1 LEEDQK
7 FTMLNEI
14 DVLKTSP
21 STLKVRVLR
30 MWSIKDNKNLNED
43 FLIEMVLMDENENR
57 IQATV
62 YKQDIFRFKRFLKE
76 SSTLTIVN
84 PSIGLNGLNYRVIDC
99 PNKLVLGPSTHVN
112 SCQEFD
118 GHIIG
123 HVVHVFKSN
132 VSNVKDKNKRTMEI
146 CDLRGN
152 CHAIVILQFGRVKY
166 YTGSDSKEKVYVSNS
181 FGSNVSRFFINDYLF
196 EIEEYKNSLVDL
208 QNANDVS
215 VRKPIPVKML
225 SSVDDEF
232 LRATDF
238 FSIGNICTIIS
249 PKSIIILGTIKAI
262 YLDTE
267 WYYIGCNI
275 CSRKLMENNGEDG
288 KEYECKTVRCNVLGV
303 IPTPRFKIKIWV
315 QDSTGVVSLTLFD
328 RDATMLTKKT
338 AKELIDSQNE
348 NKVENGGF
356 SAELD
361 SILEKRFAF
370 KVDVADFNFRNNVED
385 YGISKLTDE
394 TNIITELHKGLDVRL
409 VIT

>member
-1 LEEDQK
+1 
-7 FTMLNEI
+7 MCRI
-14 DVLKTSP
+14 
-21 STLKVRVLR
+21 
-30 MWSIKDNKNLNED
+30 II
-43 FLIEMVLMDENENR
+43 FL
-57 IQATV
+57 
-62 YKQDIFRFKRFLKE
+62 FL
-76 SSTLTIVN
+76 
-84 PSIGLNGLNYRVIDC
+84 
-99 PNKLVLGPSTHVN
+99 
-112 SCQEFD
+112 
-118 GHIIG
+118 
-123 HVVHVFKSN
+123 
-132 VSNVKDKNKRTMEI
+132 
-146 CDLRGN
+146 
-152 CHAIVILQFGRVKY
+152 
-166 YTGSDSKEKVYVSNS
+166 EKVYVSNS

-208 QNANDVS
+208 LNANDVS

-238 FSIGNICTIIS
+238 FSIGDICTIIS

-275 CSRKLMENNGEDG
+275 CSRKLMENNGEDR

-303 IPTPRFKIKIWV
+303 IPTPRFKIKIRV

-348 NKVENGGF
+348 VENGGF
-356 SAELD
+356 PAELD

-394 TNIITELHKGLDVRL
+394 TNIITELHKGLDVHSNSLTLGASLSEFQSSGSVSVKLSEFGDNQTPSSNVETLDLATDTKGTSTSSDDKLKRKL
-409 VIT
+409 VEVFEVNDDASMSATKLKSKNIEEMGTTSQSGEGAAFLTPKVEK